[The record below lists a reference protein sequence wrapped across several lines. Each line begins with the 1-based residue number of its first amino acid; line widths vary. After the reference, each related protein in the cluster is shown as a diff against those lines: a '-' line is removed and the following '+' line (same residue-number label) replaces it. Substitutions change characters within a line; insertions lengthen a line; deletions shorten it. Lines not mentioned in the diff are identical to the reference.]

1 MCIRDR
7 FWGRVGNTV
16 LFGSDNTVIPYDRAG
31 QNKPSRFITLFL
43 AAHMKQFYGSFR
55 LKLSHEWSGSVGH
68 THDEYPI
75 IGVMD
80 GKRQYIIAGMC
91 GSGSNISF
99 NAARCVV
106 NRILDL
112 DDEPDDYPSE
122 YFGPTRLTSPE
133 SHTWPILP
141 EEEEQDR

>member
-1 MCIRDR
+1 
-7 FWGRVGNTV
+7 
-16 LFGSDNTVIPYDRAG
+16 
-31 QNKPSRFITLFL
+31 
-43 AAHMKQFYGSFR
+43 
-55 LKLSHEWSGSVGH
+55 
-68 THDEYPI
+68 
-75 IGVMD
+75 
-80 GKRQYIIAGMC
+80 MC

-112 DDEPDDYPSE
+112 HDEPDDYPSE